1 MDIVVFRLKA
11 KLIDG
16 KSIANTILKELRIET
31 EEWVSKGNRTP
42 QLVAVLVGQDP
53 ASQIYV
59 KNKMNAAKVVGIVTL
74 FQFLKTVKK
83 ILFINRKYFN

>member
-1 MDIVVFRLKA
+1 MNIFVFRLKA

-16 KSIANTILKELRIET
+16 KSIANTILKELRVET

-42 QLVAVLVGQDP
+42 QLIAVLVGQDP

-59 KNKMNAAKVVGIVTL
+59 KNKMNAAKVVGIV
-74 FQFLKTVKK
+74 
-83 ILFINRKYFN
+83 ILLQLHTTIKNTICK